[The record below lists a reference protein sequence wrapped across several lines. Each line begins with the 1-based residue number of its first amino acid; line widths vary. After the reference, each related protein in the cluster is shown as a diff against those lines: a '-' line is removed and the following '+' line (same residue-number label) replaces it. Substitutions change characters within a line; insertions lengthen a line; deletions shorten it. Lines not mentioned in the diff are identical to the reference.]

1 MIKSGLSVVVS
12 RPCDRKTS
20 QERGTVL
27 LWVVELGSIKTTLG
41 AAFALELRFLA
52 GAEGLR
58 GYDLVADV
66 VVRGD
71 GVAAQEGD
79 A

>member
-27 LWVVELGSIKTTLG
+27 LWVVELGSIKTTL
-41 AAFALELRFLA
+41 ALTFALELRFLA
-52 GAEGLR
+52 GTQGLR

-66 VVRGD
+66 VVRRD
-71 GVAAQEGD
+71 GVAAKQSD

>member
-1 MIKSGLSVVVS
+1 MVS

-27 LWVVELGSIKTTLG
+27 LWVVELGSIKTTL
-41 AAFALELRFLA
+41 AVTFALELRFLA
-52 GAEGLR
+52 SAEGLR

-71 GVAAQEGD
+71 GVAATEGD

>member
-1 MIKSGLSVVVS
+1 MIGVDLVMIKSGLSVVVS

-41 AAFALELRFLA
+41 AAFALDYASSPAPR
-52 GAEGLR
+52 
-58 GYDLVADV
+58 VS
-66 VVRGD
+66 
-71 GVAAQEGD
+71 GVTTLWRT
-79 A
+79 